1 MPTAKKIEIVN
12 NLKEEFD
19 GASAYIFAD
28 FRGMTVTSLSQLR
41 NALWKLGANFSVAK
55 NTLIEK
61 AINIK
66 NDGPTAVLFA
76 KDNPLAAL
84 KTLVEFTKNNPTLKV
99 KGGSFEGRTYTG
111 DEIVTIASLP
121 SREVLLGKL
130 TGNLISPIRRLLG
143 VFSGNQQKLVIVL
156 NSIASKK
163 S

>member
-1 MPTAKKIEIVN
+1 MPTQKKIEIVN

-19 GASAYIFAD
+19 SASAYIFAD
-28 FRGMTVTSLSQLR
+28 YRGMTVERISELR

-66 NDGPTAVLFA
+66 NEGPTAVLFA

-84 KTLVEFTKNNPTLKV
+84 KTLVEFTKNNPALKV
-99 KGGSFEGRTYTG
+99 KGGSFEGRVYSG
-111 DEIVTIASLP
+111 EEIIIITKLP
-121 SREVLLGKL
+121 SREVLLGQL
-130 TGNLISPIRRLLG
+130 AGSLISPIQRLLG
-143 VFSGNQQKLVIVL
+143 ALSENQRKLVIVL

>member
-1 MPTAKKIEIVN
+1 MPTPKKIEIVN
-12 NLKEEFD
+12 NLKEEF
-19 GASAYIFAD
+19 AASSAYIFAD
-28 FRGMTVTSLSQLR
+28 YRGMTVERISELR

-66 NDGPTAVLFA
+66 NEGPTAVLFA

-84 KTLVEFTKNNPTLKV
+84 KTLVEFTKNNPALKV
-99 KGGSFEGRTYTG
+99 KGGSFEGRVYSG
-111 DEIVTIASLP
+111 EEIIIITKLP
-121 SREVLLGKL
+121 SREVLLGQL
-130 TGNLISPIRRLLG
+130 AGSLISPIQRLLG
-143 VFSGNQQKLVIVL
+143 ALSENQRKLVIVL

>member
-1 MPTAKKIEIVN
+1 MPTQKKIEIVN
-12 NLKEEFD
+12 NLKEEFAA
-19 GASAYIFAD
+19 ASAYIFAD

-61 AINIK
+61 AVNIK

-84 KTLVEFTKNNPTLKV
+84 KTLVEFTKNNPALRV
-99 KGGSFEGRTYTG
+99 KSGFFEGMTYTG
-111 DEIVTIASLP
+111 EEIVTIAKLP

-130 TGNLISPIRRLLG
+130 AGSLISPIQRFLG
-143 VFSGNQQKLVIVL
+143 ALSGNQRKLVIVL